1 MDLMDLM
8 DFIAQSIVVIVFIIF
23 IVNIIRRYM
32 RNRKNLKQNY
42 YAQIS
47 ETNQRYGTQFNPD
60 DCLGYINTFC
70 LLFDPTA
77 QKICIISKGDKVSIE
92 DFSYVRAWE
101 LKWTEHP
108 GSVFRYRNVR
118 MVIHTND
125 FQDPMLIVSLHSKDS
140 GDVWNSRLGVLFA

>member
-1 MDLMDLM
+1 MDLRNFSV
-8 DFIAQSIVVIVFIIF
+8 FITYIVFIIF

-60 DCLGYINTFC
+60 DCLGYINTIC

-77 QKICIISKGDKVSIE
+77 RKICIISKGDKVSIE
-92 DFSYVRAWE
+92 DFSYVREWE
-101 LKWTEHP
+101 LKWTERP
-108 GSVFRYRNVR
+108 GSVFPYRNVR

-125 FQDPMLIVSLHSKDS
+125 YQTPMLIVGLDSKHS
-140 GDVWNSRLGVLFA
+140 GDVWYSRLGVLFA